1 MAKTIGPRKT
11 WYSQKS
17 IRAKRG
23 ERNQFLESHL
33 SFSLFRWN
41 LTYSLLK
48 NQTFLILVFFLCPT
62 RTCTHVSTANGKK
75 AMWSNEMSV
84 CARHVMLHS
93 KTTLYEFRKRRRRRG
108 KKILNLACLC
118 IIRVC
123 TYGMLGHVMESVW
136 VIRSHAMYSY
146 VLEYIPNRGNHNFF
160 RFEKPLRFKE
170 NKILN

>member
-108 KKILNLACLC
+108 KKNSQSRMLMYYTSMYVWDAGTCNR
-118 IIRVC
+118 IRLSHTLTCHVLVC
-123 TYGMLGHVMESVW
+123 ARIHT
-136 VIRSHAMYSY
+136 
-146 VLEYIPNRGNHNFF
+146 
-160 RFEKPLRFKE
+160 
-170 NKILN
+170 